1 MKQTLKVFV
10 LAIFAT
16 FTFNSVANA
25 QFGLIKGVAGAVTS
39 GKSKGKEVKLAN
51 GKSVSTKRAPIGKT
65 EVMSWIGMDDDE
77 ATLNV
82 FKAMVKKQNKYNND
96 TDARMK

>member
-1 MKQTLKVFV
+1 MDICTLKAV
-10 LAIFAT
+10 LAAT
-16 FTFNSVANA
+16 PSSHTIM
-25 QFGLIKGVAGAVTS
+25 LKGPHG
-39 GKSKGKEVKLAN
+39 
-51 GKSVSTKRAPIGKT
+51 IGKT

-96 TDARMK
+96 MHLNQKKKMMIQFLI